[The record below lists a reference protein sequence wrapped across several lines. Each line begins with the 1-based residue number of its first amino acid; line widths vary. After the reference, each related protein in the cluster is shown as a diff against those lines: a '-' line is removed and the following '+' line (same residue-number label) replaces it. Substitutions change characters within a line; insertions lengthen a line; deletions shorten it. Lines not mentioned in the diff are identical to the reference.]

1 MTHPQDDT
9 AETFG
14 DARIDAAVARLTALD
29 GRPVDEHV
37 EIFDDIHVRFRDAL
51 EDAAVERSVERS
63 ADQAD

>member
-14 DARIDAAVARLTALD
+14 DARVDAAVARLTALE

-37 EIFDDIHVRFRDAL
+37 EIFDDIHVRFREAL
-51 EDAAVERSVERS
+51 EDAAVESS